1 MQEMNQPKVTV
12 IIVAYN
18 AEGIKNIFKENLILL

>member
-1 MQEMNQPKVTV
+1 MNQPKVTV
-12 IIVAYN
+12 ITVAYN